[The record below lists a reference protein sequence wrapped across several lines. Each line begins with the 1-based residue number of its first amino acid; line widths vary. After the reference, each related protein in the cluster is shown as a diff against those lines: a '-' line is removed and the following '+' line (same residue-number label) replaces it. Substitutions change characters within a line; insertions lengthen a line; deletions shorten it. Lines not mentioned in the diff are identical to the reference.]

1 MKTLQ
6 QQFNEITLIKIFEI
20 EVINKRTNETD
31 YIIFNIGIEENSLI
45 AQHESLNKA
54 QSESNKIAF
63 VSIDLDEDFSLDNN
77 LNELYDEC
85 INAILQSEYF
95 ELAN

>member
-31 YIIFNIGIEENSLI
+31 YIIFNIGIDENSLI

-63 VSIDLDEDFSLDNN
+63 VSIDLDEWLTIDEHL
-77 LNELYDEC
+77 EALYDEC
-85 INAILQSEYF
+85 TSAIIHSEYF